1 MRSVTEESVSFVLD
15 SDLAPSQRCMPV
27 ELWFPVPFLVY
38 DVDPAVR
45 DAIRTKVHAYLET
58 EGAKRDVAPAPSESV
73 ATSYFRPQA
82 SILKDAKLVELE
94 QVVLG
99 AANAFLV
106 DTLQLPARRLE
117 IERAWINVFRPGAQE
132 AQHSHDGSLFSCS
145 YYVEAP
151 ANCGNIVFPD
161 PIGARRS
168 YRVFTDTA
176 ADNFLT
182 VREMTFEPQPGRLIM
197 FESWMPHAV
206 HCNKS
211 DQDRISLA
219 INLRQAR

>member
-1 MRSVTEESVSFVLD
+1 
-15 SDLAPSQRCMPV
+15 MPV
-27 ELWFPVPFLVY
+27 ELWFPVPFLVF
-38 DVDPAVR
+38 DIEPAVR
-45 DAIRTKVHAYLET
+45 DAIRTKVLGYLES
-58 EGAKRDVAPAPSESV
+58 ESAKRDVAPAPAESV
-73 ATSYFRPQA
+73 VTSYYRPQA
-82 SILKDAKLVELE
+82 SILADAKLAELE
-94 QVVLG
+94 EIILRAG
-99 AANAFLV
+99 SSFLV
-106 DTLQLPARRLE
+106 ETLRAPPRRLE
-117 IERAWINVFRPGAQE
+117 IERAWINVFPPGAQE

-151 ANCGNIVFPD
+151 AGCGNIVFPD

-168 YRVFTDTA
+168 YREFTQTA

-197 FESWMPHAV
+197 FESWVPHAV

-211 DQDRISLA
+211 DKQRISLA

>member
-1 MRSVTEESVSFVLD
+1 
-15 SDLAPSQRCMPV
+15 MPV

-38 DVDPAVR
+38 DVEPRVR
-45 DAIRTKVHAYLET
+45 DAIHAKVLAYLES
-58 EGAKRDVAPAPSESV
+58 ESGKRDVAPAPSESV
-73 ATSYFRPQA
+73 STSYYKPQA
-82 SILKDAKLVELE
+82 SILADAKLVELE
-94 QVVLG
+94 EIVMG
-99 AANAFLV
+99 AANGFLV
-106 DTLQLPARRLE
+106 ETLQLPPRRIE
-117 IERAWINVFRPGAQE
+117 VERAWINVFPPGAQE
-132 AQHSHDGSLFSCS
+132 AQHSHDGSLLSCS

-151 ANCGNIVFPD
+151 ERCGNICFPD

-168 YRVFTDTA
+168 YREFTQTA

-197 FESWMPHAV
+197 FESWIPHAV

-211 DQDRISLA
+211 DRNRISIA

>member
-1 MRSVTEESVSFVLD
+1 
-15 SDLAPSQRCMPV
+15 MPV

-38 DVDPAVR
+38 DAEPAVR
-45 DAIRTKVHAYLET
+45 DAIRSKVFAYLDT
-58 EGAKRDVAPAPSESV
+58 EEARRDVAPAPSESV
-73 ATSYFRPQA
+73 STSYFNPQA
-82 SILKDAKLVELE
+82 SILADAKLTELE
-94 QVVLG
+94 EMVFG

-106 DTLQLPARRLE
+106 DTLQLPPRRLE
-117 IERAWINVFRPGAQE
+117 VERAWINVFRPGAQE

-151 ANCGNIVFPD
+151 EHCGNIVFPD
-161 PIGARRS
+161 PIGERRAH
-168 YRVFTDTA
+168 RAFTQTI

-182 VREMTFEPQPGRLIM
+182 VREMTFEPQPGRLVM
-197 FESWMPHAV
+197 FESWIPHAV

-211 DQDRISLA
+211 DKDRISIA

>member
-1 MRSVTEESVSFVLD
+1 
-15 SDLAPSQRCMPV
+15 MPV

-38 DVDPAVR
+38 DVEPAVR
-45 DAIRTKVHAYLET
+45 DAIHAKVHAYLET
-58 EGAKRDVAPAPSESV
+58 ESAKRDVEPAPAESV
-73 ATSYFRPQA
+73 MTSYYKPQR
-82 SILKDAKLVELE
+82 SILADAKLGELE
-94 QVVLG
+94 EIAIRAG
-99 AANAFLV
+99 NSFLV
-106 DTLQLPARRLE
+106 ETLKLPPRRLE
-117 IERAWINVFRPGAQE
+117 IERAWINLFRPGAQE

-151 ANCGNIVFPD
+151 EGCGNIVFPD

-168 YRVFTDTA
+168 YREFTQTA

-197 FESWMPHAV
+197 FESWIPHAV

-211 DQDRISLA
+211 DKTRISIA
-219 INLRQAR
+219 INLRHAR